1 MNKLY
6 NFLRQIL
13 TAVSYIMLFPA
24 MGVIVYY
31 LLVCYDISR
40 VIAGA
45 ITIYICIHLN
55 KSL

>member
-6 NFLRQIL
+6 KVLRQIL
-13 TAVSYIMLFPA
+13 TAISFIMLFPA

-45 ITIYICIHLN
+45 ITLYICVFLN